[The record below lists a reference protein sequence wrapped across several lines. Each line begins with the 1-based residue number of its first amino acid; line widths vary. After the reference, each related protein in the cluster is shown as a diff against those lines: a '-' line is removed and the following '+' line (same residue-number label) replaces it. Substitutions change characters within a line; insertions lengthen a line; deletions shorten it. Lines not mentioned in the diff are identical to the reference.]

1 MRLSLCVYCFP
12 FFKSQLLTKKKLS
25 QCICICLCLCIFVGH
40 YSSPH
45 HSDQMSL
52 KGTSIST
59 WENRFWRTWIW
70 TSWWSRWCR
79 WGWGSKWRRIAQLAR
94 FGKDAFSRRLERW
107 GKLAWKYLF
116 ALCALHNLF
125 YLHPLNVKCG
135 KLEGGNPSDIY
146 EGEKKN
152 NISTPIFR
160 TWISCQGWS
169 TMCLRPWA
177 SSPWTSRNTWWKLW
191 RRIRRRRRRRGTG
204 DSFRKFLNEKLHG
217 QKSRFYWIVFHGFPV
232 LSIVSIERQMW
243 LVLVFAHFI

>member
-1 MRLSLCVYCFP
+1 MRLSLCVSCFP

-25 QCICICLCLCIFVGH
+25 QCICICLCLCIFFYH

-59 WENRFWRTWIW
+59 WENRFWGTSWWIRTWRTWIW

-146 EGEKKN
+146 EGEKK
-152 NISTPIFR
+152 TIFPH
-160 TWISCQGWS
+160 Q
-169 TMCLRPWA
+169 
-177 SSPWTSRNTWWKLW
+177 SS
-191 RRIRRRRRRRGTG
+191 G
-204 DSFRKFLNEKLHG
+204 HG
-217 QKSRFYWIVFHGFPV
+217 
-232 LSIVSIERQMW
+232 
-243 LVLVFAHFI
+243 